1 MTKPHPARKKRGR
14 KGGGTQSTNK
24 SENVNKAVPSSPRIR
39 KRAVGTNAID
49 AIQKWTCQLKP
60 FELRFP
66 HNIETFHEMYT
77 RDDAVGGVLN
87 ATYALVENAFNQWRV
102 KPNNKNPDSVAAA
115 EIVKHIFNNMNE
127 STLRTVARN
136 AATFNQFG
144 FSVLE
149 KDYRKPKPDEYSG
162 DLPKGV
168 SYEDLWFIDRLR
180 MIPQRSLDVSEPFVI
195 GGDGRD
201 IKAVRQNVRWFTNSS
216 HALRTWEPPH
226 KTVTIRRNKF
236 MLFTLNGTDSNPM
249 GTSPLEQI
257 WTSWKEKKFFE
268 NYLSVGVS
276 KDMAGMPLLEIPQ
289 DILDRAN
296 TDPNSP
302 EAMLVQSMAEDVAA
316 MHAGEQNMMIM
327 PSDPFSE
334 GSGSNKAYNLK
345 FIGVDGNGK
354 QFDLQE
360 AIQKRKEAIYQS
372 FGALNLISNDS
383 KGGYNQ
389 LEGQNAIH
397 LYFVNRIIS
406 IITEAINKD
415 LIPQILQLSG
425 IKLHGKDIPRFEA
438 GEIEPISLEEVSKM
452 FQRVKSV
459 NGFLP
464 TKEIWIETYQKLG
477 YDTEHLE
484 DLSQEELFSL
494 SESGSKGSSRSGE
507 SMGTSGT
514 GDTQMTVGGDNNMDN
529 TA

>member
-14 KGGGTQSTNK
+14 ATTNK
-24 SENVNKAVPSSPRIR
+24 KEEYVSKAVNSPSPRVR

-66 HNIETFHEMYT
+66 YNIETFHEMYT

-87 ATYALVENAFNQWRV
+87 ATYALVENAFNKWSI
-102 KPNNKNPDSVAAA
+102 KGNNKNPDSVATAA
-115 EIVKHIFNNMNE
+115 ILKHIFNNMNE
-127 STLRTVARN
+127 STMRTVARN
-136 AATFNQFG
+136 ASTFNQFG
-144 FSVLE
+144 FSILE
-149 KDYRKPKPDEYSG
+149 KDYRKPHTDEYDG
-162 DLPKGV
+162 DLPEGV
-168 SYEDLWFIDRLR
+168 AVEDLWFIDRLR
-180 MIPQRSLDVSEPFVI
+180 MIPQRSLDVGEPFVI
-195 GGDGRD
+195 GNDGRN

-249 GTSPLEQI
+249 GTSPLEQV
-257 WTSWKEKKFFE
+257 WTAWKEKKFFE
-268 NYLSVGVS
+268 NYLSVGIS
-276 KDMAGMPLLEIPQ
+276 KDMAGMPLLEVPQ

-296 TDPNSP
+296 TDPTSP
-302 EAMLVQSMAEDVAA
+302 EAMLVSQMAEDVAA

-327 PSDPFSE
+327 PSDPFGDSN
-334 GSGSNKAYNLK
+334 SNKAYNLR
-345 FIGVDGNGK
+345 FIGVDGAGK

-360 AIQKRKEAIYQS
+360 AIIRRKESIYQS
-372 FGALNLISNDS
+372 FGALNLISNES

-415 LIPQILQLSG
+415 LIPQILKLSG
-425 IKLHGKDIPRFEA
+425 IELHGKDVPRFEA

-477 YDTEHLE
+477 YDTDHLE
-484 DLSQEELFSL
+484 DLSQEELFAL
-494 SESGSKGSSRSGE
+494 SESGSKGESRSGDG
-507 SMGTSGT
+507 MKTPGGGT
-514 GDTQMTVGGDNNMDN
+514 GQTQMTSGGDNNMDN
-529 TA
+529 SA